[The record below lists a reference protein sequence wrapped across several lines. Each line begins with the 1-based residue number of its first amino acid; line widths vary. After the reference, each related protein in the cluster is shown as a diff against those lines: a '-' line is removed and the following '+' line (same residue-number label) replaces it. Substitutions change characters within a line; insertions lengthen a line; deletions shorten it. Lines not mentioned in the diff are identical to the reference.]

1 MDIINLD
8 KLALEI
14 ARKRLLNNIS
24 YKELGRQ
31 YFTSPSTIH
40 RRLSGWL
47 KENRFE
53 LQDKLA
59 ARKTAYIESRDD
71 SLAQELVRRTGIWR
85 ARVARISGVDPAYTE
100 QYLGD
105 PESLPAQAAFKA
117 GDDLHHC
124 LGEVA
129 AELILNSLRK
139 NMVLGIS
146 SGRGVGFTIEALA
159 DSVNKSSAWISGYD
173 SIRLVSLCGGIHVG
187 RWGQSDFNIRDFD
200 ADENV
205 FSLAAALKVPR
216 KNLTYV
222 TGPVSQHASGHGM
235 DRHSKFDLDIAIIGL
250 GQLNTRH
257 HYFRGIGEFQ
267 FNNISD
273 PAQKIISWQAENPG
287 LYDGLAEIV
296 MKLYPPSTQDI
307 PAEFL
312 QAIQAMNNTILSVPP
327 TMIKNAA
334 EVMLIAG
341 GRQKVEALCGL
352 LNGEYPDAPIERS
365 NLTLITDAWTA
376 ETILKKLGRPGSH
389 PADFKRG

>member
-14 ARKRLLNNIS
+14 ARKRLLNNVS

-59 ARKTAYIESRDD
+59 SKKTAYVEGKDD
-71 SLAQELVRRTGIWR
+71 SLAEELVRKTGIWR
-85 ARVARISGVDPAYTE
+85 ARVARIAGVEQAYTE
-100 QYLGD
+100 QYLAE
-105 PESLPAQAAFKA
+105 PESLSAQAAFA
-117 GDDLHHC
+117 ASDDLHRC

-129 AELILNSLRK
+129 AELIINSLRK

-159 DSVNKSSAWISGYD
+159 DSVSKSPAWINGYD
-173 SIRLVSLCGGIHVG
+173 SIRLISLCGGIHVG

-222 TGPVSQHASGHGM
+222 TGPISQHLSGQGLDH
-235 DRHSKFDLDIAIIGL
+235 HSKFNLDIAIIGL

-296 MKLYPPSTQDI
+296 MKLYPSSNKNA
-307 PAEFL
+307 PADFL
-312 QAIQAMNNTILSVPP
+312 KAIKAMNDTILSAPP
-327 TMIKNAA
+327 VMIKNAS

-352 LNGEYPDAPIERS
+352 LKGEYPDAPIERS
-365 NLTLITDAWTA
+365 NLTLVTDSWTA
-376 ETILKKLGRPGSH
+376 ETILKKIGLSG
-389 PADFKRG
+389 K